1 MVCTK
6 RSLIGGRG
14 LYRRGG
20 RFRRPAQKGDGIP
33 QGWEVYSDSFS
44 YTDGGALY
52 GSYYDHSENVSGG
65 VRVDLATGEYTV
77 FETGGDSILGV
88 SGSSFLMR
96 HYEYPLDDGVYPR
109 RGCRRGRA
117 GAGPADGRM
126 AGAV

>member
-1 MVCTK
+1 MPCAASSAAAAYIDVVDASGARRK
-6 RSLIGGRG
+6 RVME
-14 LYRRGG
+14 
-20 RFRRPAQKGDGIP
+20 FP

-88 SGSSFLMR
+88 SGSSFKRPIWM
-96 HYEYPLDDGVYPR
+96 
-109 RGCRRGRA
+109 
-117 GAGPADGRM
+117 
-126 AGAV
+126 